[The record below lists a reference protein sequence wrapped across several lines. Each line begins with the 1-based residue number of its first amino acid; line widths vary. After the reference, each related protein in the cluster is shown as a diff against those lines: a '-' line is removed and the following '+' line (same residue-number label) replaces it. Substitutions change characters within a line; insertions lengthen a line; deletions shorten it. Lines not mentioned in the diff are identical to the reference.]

1 MMDPNVGQGGQVTAT
16 RSSEETP
23 GGPLPTESDQPMAE
37 SAAEIGA
44 ERLNKDEDRPTVQ
57 SEAWLTQD
65 DYWQRTTYIAVTGR
79 HTAQRPPTRPLP
91 RPNRFRRS
99 SPLRSV
105 IVLALTL
112 ALIVLI
118 PIGVMVAQREAATK
132 IKIPTNIPGLTQPTV
147 APTHVPTATPAK
159 PTATPKKK

>member
-1 MMDPNVGQGGQVTAT
+1 
-16 RSSEETP
+16 
-23 GGPLPTESDQPMAE
+23 MAA

-44 ERLNKDEDRPTVQ
+44 ERLHKDDDHPTVQ
-57 SEAWLTQD
+57 SEAWLKQD

-91 RPNRFRRS
+91 RPNRFRRP

-105 IVLALTL
+105 VILALTL
-112 ALIVLI
+112 ALMALI
-118 PIGVMVAQREAATK
+118 PIGVLVAQREAAAH
-132 IKIPTNIPGLTQPTV
+132 IKIPTSIPGLSQ
-147 APTHVPTATPAK
+147 PTATPTHAATTTPVK